1 MRFVFPNE
9 AGNLDSKVTLYR
21 ETFRLFPDGAPIKHS
36 LTLVGFFIGI
46 ENLTDRTLRNVRF
59 VLDSRTIPP
68 WPLSIELESKR
79 TGETSIDIQPKGT
92 ELFFFGEGY
101 DSSEG
106 SGVIIRSILEID
118 KIAEFAAKIGFYLG
132 SRVGGSHPLLKNDGY
147 LIEFSAFADDI
158 AAISGQAEF
167 NAKSR
172 LELRLLAGSH
182 TFSFD

>member
-1 MRFVFPNE
+1 
-9 AGNLDSKVTLYR
+9 
-21 ETFRLFPDGAPIKHS
+21 
-36 LTLVGFFIGI
+36 
-46 ENLTDRTLRNVRF
+46 
-59 VLDSRTIPP
+59 
-68 WPLSIELESKR
+68 
-79 TGETSIDIQPKGT
+79 
-92 ELFFFGEGY
+92 
-101 DSSEG
+101 
-106 SGVIIRSILEID
+106 LEID